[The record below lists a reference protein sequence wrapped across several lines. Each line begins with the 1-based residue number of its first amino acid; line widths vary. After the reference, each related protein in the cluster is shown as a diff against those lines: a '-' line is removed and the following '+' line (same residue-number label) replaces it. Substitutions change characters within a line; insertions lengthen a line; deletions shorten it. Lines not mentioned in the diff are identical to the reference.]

1 VTHRRQYIPGSHVK
15 ISRAEQKAIN
25 ERLREELH
33 QRDAAE
39 RRYRAQER
47 DERQRRE
54 TTGVRGF
61 INKTKKFLTRP
72 IFQKSRVA

>member
-1 VTHRRQYIPGSHVK
+1 MHRRQYIPGSHVK

-25 ERLREELH
+25 ERLREEIH

-72 IFQKSRVA
+72 IFSKSRVA